1 MNSNISKWYI
11 YITAVLLL
19 AGFSS
24 CQSDDNGEEAPI
36 NSPIN
41 DWVFNVMS
49 DVYFWADEI
58 PATVNRSL
66 ETTEFFE
73 SLLFE
78 GDRFSLVF
86 PDYDALISQLDG
98 VVLEAGYELSLVR
111 EAGTENVLGI
121 ILYVKENSPAYV
133 AGLQRGD
140 IIRRINNIILTTG
153 NYQQLVREIS
163 QNHGIMYDRYN
174 FVTGRYET
182 FEETLGV
189 AQIAENPN
197 FLDTLYTLENGKTV
211 GYYVYNFFSEGVG
224 RSTSYNDQMDQVFA
238 RFQTGSIDELV
249 LDLRYNGGGSV
260 GAATNLASLIAPGVS
275 EQDIFYRYQWNSF
288 YQDQLE
294 NDPEAESALVGRFF
308 AKTENIGERLSSGR
322 VFVLVG
328 PGTASAS
335 ELIINGLMPYMDV
348 VIIGATTVGKNVG
361 SIPIQEEDNPDN
373 NYGLLPIVFRVANSQ
388 GQSSYAQGFIPGPG
402 YTVDDLQFPM
412 RALGDV
418 EEPLLAAALGEID
431 GQLTGRKAGT
441 QQPLVILLASTK
453 QLNPIKNEMVLRK
466 NVLR

>member
-19 AGFSS
+19 AGFSA
-24 CQSDDNGEEAPI
+24 CQSDDNWEEAPI

-58 PATVNRSL
+58 PTTINRSL

-78 GDRFSLVF
+78 GDRFSLIF

-140 IIRRINNIILTTG
+140 IIRRINNVTLTTG
-153 NYQQLVREIS
+153 NYQQLVGEIS

-211 GYYVYNFFSEGVG
+211 GYYVYNFFSEVVG

-294 NDPEAESALVGRFF
+294 NDPEAESALVGRLF
-308 AKTENIGERLSSGR
+308 AKTENIG
-322 VFVLVG
+322 
-328 PGTASAS
+328 
-335 ELIINGLMPYMDV
+335 
-348 VIIGATTVGKNVG
+348 
-361 SIPIQEEDNPDN
+361 
-373 NYGLLPIVFRVANSQ
+373 
-388 GQSSYAQGFIPGPG
+388 
-402 YTVDDLQFPM
+402 
-412 RALGDV
+412 
-418 EEPLLAAALGEID
+418 
-431 GQLTGRKAGT
+431 
-441 QQPLVILLASTK
+441 
-453 QLNPIKNEMVLRK
+453 
-466 NVLR
+466 